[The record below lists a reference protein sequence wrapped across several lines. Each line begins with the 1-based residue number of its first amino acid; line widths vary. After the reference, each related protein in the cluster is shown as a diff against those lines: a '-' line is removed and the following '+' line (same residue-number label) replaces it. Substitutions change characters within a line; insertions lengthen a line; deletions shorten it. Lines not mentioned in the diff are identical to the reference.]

1 MKQHDRNNGYPV
13 GRLSGYPDIR
23 QTAEQEGYA
32 DEALYQQILA
42 ELAPGAEEY
51 DKIVAEGKHPATKKR
66 RTIPYYKYAAAACIL
81 LAVAGS
87 ILLLQQRGEEPEKQ
101 TTAQVEEKVND
112 NPGLLLAQE
121 TPTPPTKAEQAAPSK
136 AEKEPAKATKT
147 ETPHASTTHSVEPSR
162 PEPASESVLASNDGY
177 TEAELQLAL
186 LEEIEDRMA
195 QARLQEEYLHRA
207 AIEEVYTHILENP
220 DGPQLTL

>member
-1 MKQHDRNNGYPV
+1 MKQHDIHN
-13 GRLSGYPDIR
+13 
-23 QTAEQEGYA
+23 E
-32 DEALYQQILA
+32 EALYQQMLA

-51 DKIVAEGKHPATKKR
+51 DKLMAAGKHPAARKR
-66 RTIPYYKYAAAACIL
+66 RTIPYYKYAAAACVV

-87 ILLLQQRGEEPEKQ
+87 VLLLQQRGEEPAEQ
-101 TTAQVEEKVND
+101 TTAQVEEEVND
-112 NPGLLLAQE
+112 KPSLLLAQE
-121 TPTPPTKAEQAAPSK
+121 TPPPPTKAEQAAPSK
-136 AEKEPAKATKT
+136 AEKEPAKAGKT

-162 PEPASESVLASNDGY
+162 PEPAAEPVLASNDGY

-195 QARLQEEYLHRA
+195 QARMQEEYLHRA

>member
-1 MKQHDRNNGYPV
+1 MKQQ
-13 GRLSGYPDIR
+13 DIHN
-23 QTAEQEGYA
+23 
-32 DEALYQQILA
+32 DEALYQQMLA

-51 DKIVAEGKHPATKKR
+51 DKIVAEGKHPAARKR
-66 RTIPYYKYAAAACIL
+66 RTVPYYKYAAAACVL
-81 LAVAGS
+81 LAVTSS
-87 ILLLQQRGEEPEKQ
+87 ILLLQQGSEEPAEQ
-101 TTAQVEEKVND
+101 TTVLIEEEVND
-112 NPGLLLAQE
+112 KPGLLLAQE
-121 TPTPPTKAEQAAPSK
+121 TPPPPTKAEQAVPSK

-162 PEPASESVLASNDGY
+162 PEPAAEPVLASNDGY

-186 LEEIEDRMA
+186 IEEIESRMA
-195 QARLQEEYLHRA
+195 QARMQEEYLHRA